1 MTELKENNAV
11 GECAGSK
18 GGDAADSLNKMLKER
33 ASEAVLREAR
43 QETKRLNRKDVVP
56 FLGTD
61 AELVEAYEKHQEWQ
75 RVNQLDDA
83 RYVPE
88 PFRKRQL
95 RLTSAGELLDADV
108 PPRETMLWPW
118 FKVGDAAMI
127 YAPAGLGKSFLT
139 LTIAMAVAGGGA
151 IKGLNWRVEK
161 PASVLFVDG
170 EMPTPDLRERMKT
183 ILDGGWIDGLDVEA
197 LRRNFSLF
205 ARLGQPD
212 DDGFI
217 DLANPEHHKIIGGH
231 AAKAG
236 VELVIFDNLSTLTES
251 MEDENNSVQFRAI
264 NGFISK
270 LKRRGISVIVVHHAN
285 KEGFAYR
292 GSSAIAVIYDS
303 IMQLGK
309 LSADEDDGEATRFRL
324 SFEKSRAKR
333 TPETASR
340 VVSMESFGYAIAD
353 GVERDENL
361 ASVVRIVKAG
371 EHERLSKRNAEAAFG
386 LNALT
391 IWKKVVIGLDRGLV
405 TADEVRAT
413 FNAPPV
419 DVKAALHRADLRFTE
434 GSLRASGAEDG
445 DEPDF

>member
-1 MTELKENNAV
+1 M
-11 GECAGSK
+11 
-18 GGDAADSLNKMLKER
+18 
-33 ASEAVLREAR
+33 
-43 QETKRLNRKDVVP
+43 
-56 FLGTD
+56 
-61 AELVEAYEKHQEWQ
+61 
-75 RVNQLDDA
+75 
-83 RYVPE
+83 
-88 PFRKRQL
+88 
-95 RLTSAGELLDADV
+95 
-108 PPRETMLWPW
+108 
-118 FKVGDAAMI
+118 
-127 YAPAGLGKSFLT
+127 
-139 LTIAMAVAGGGA
+139 
-151 IKGLNWRVEK
+151 
-161 PASVLFVDG
+161 
-170 EMPTPDLRERMKT
+170 
-183 ILDGGWIDGLDVEA
+183 
-197 LRRNFSLF
+197 
-205 ARLGQPD
+205 GQPD

-217 DLANPEHHKIIGGH
+217 DLANPEHHKIIGRH
-231 AAKAG
+231 AAQAG

-270 LKRRGISVIVVHHAN
+270 LKRRGISVVVVHHAN

-324 SFEKSRAKR
+324 SFEKSRSKR
-333 TPETASR
+333 TPETVSR

-371 EHERLSKRNAEAAFG
+371 EHERLSKRNAEAVFG

-405 TADEVRAT
+405 TADEVRAI
-413 FNAPPV
+413 FNAPPT
-419 DVKAALHRADLRFTE
+419 DVKAALARADLRFTE